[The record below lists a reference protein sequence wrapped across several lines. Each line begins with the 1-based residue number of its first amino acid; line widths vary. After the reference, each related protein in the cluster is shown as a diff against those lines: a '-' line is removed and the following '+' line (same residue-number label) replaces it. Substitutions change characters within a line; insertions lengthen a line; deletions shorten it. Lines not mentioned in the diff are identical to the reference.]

1 MKIFYNKNIKTHKY
15 NLYTPD
21 INKQRTKYRI
31 HCRSFIFK
39 SLFLCVFSLFY
50 ISLWNVYDENIVPL
64 TKYIDI
70 VSRNLSEFQN
80 ENNNDMKR
88 KNTVNHLDKTNENS
102 QNSYNNETVTLENK
116 HYNDMSKNL
125 SRKELFDVLNSLK
138 ECPSNEDLRNIW
150 FHTVDI
156 AKEGLDNLLK
166 ESKTSIQKYL
176 DNNIHIS
183 TDKYGNKTLLY
194 EKIWNEYISRF
205 SQEVERE
212 EVEYTNEF
220 FSLINDKH
228 TLDDI
233 LKFIYSFLE
242 YFEILKKILQE
253 EYHEELLRTIVENMN
268 EKK

>member
-1 MKIFYNKNIKTHKY
+1 MKIFYNKNLKTHKY

-39 SLFLCVFSLFY
+39 SLFLCIISLFY
-50 ISLWNVYDENIVPL
+50 ISLWNVYDENIVL
-64 TKYIDI
+64 STKYIDI
-70 VSRNLSEFQN
+70 ISRNLSEFQN

-88 KNTVNHLDKTNENS
+88 KNTVNHLDKTNES
-102 QNSYNNETVTLENK
+102 SKNSYNNETLTLENK

-125 SRKELFDVLNSLK
+125 TKKELFDVLNSLK

-150 FHTVDI
+150 SHTVDI

-166 ESKTSIQKYL
+166 ESKTSVQKYL
-176 DNNIHIS
+176 DNNINIS
-183 TDKYGNKTLLY
+183 HDKYGNQLFVYY
-194 EKIWNEYISRF
+194 EIWNEYISRF
-205 SQEVERE
+205 SKEVAIE
-212 EVEYTNEF
+212 EVEYTNKF